1 MKLQSKTSQSI
12 INLKNFRPFYWFNSE
27 ARLNK
32 LDKSTMIKVNGVTHY
47 LFNGNDGNS
56 KATPVAVELE
66 DTLIEETLK
75 VNSEDFVI
83 EDELIFD

>member
-1 MKLQSKTSQSI
+1 MKLKSITSQSF
-12 INLKNFRPFYWFNSE
+12 INLKNYKPFYYFNTES
-27 ARLNK
+27 RLNI

-47 LFNGNDGNS
+47 IFNGKDS

-83 EDELIFD
+83 EGELIFD

>member
-1 MKLQSKTSQSI
+1 M
-12 INLKNFRPFYWFNSE
+12 
-27 ARLNK
+27 
-32 LDKSTMIKVNGVTHY
+32 GVTHY
-47 LFNGNDGNS
+47 IFNGKDS

-83 EDELIFD
+83 EGELIFD

>member
-32 LDKSTMIKVNGVTHY
+32 FNKEENKMIKVNGVTHY
-47 LFNGNDGNS
+47 S
-56 KATPVAVELE
+56 IK
-66 DTLIEETLK
+66 
-75 VNSEDFVI
+75 
-83 EDELIFD
+83 

>member
-12 INLKNFRPFYWFNSE
+12 INLKNFRPFYYFNTE

-47 LFNGNDGNS
+47 IFNGKDVNS
-56 KATPVAVELE
+56 KATPVSIESE
-66 DTLIEETLK
+66 DNLIEESLK
-75 VNSEDFVI
+75 INSEDFVI

>member
-1 MKLQSKTSQSI
+1 MRSIKTLS
-12 INLKNFRPFYWFNSE
+12 INLKNYKPFYYFNSE
-27 ARLNK
+27 SRLDK

-47 LFNGNDGNS
+47 IFNGKDS

>member
-12 INLKNFRPFYWFNSE
+12 INLKNYRPFYYFNTE

-47 LFNGNDGNS
+47 IFNGKDVNS
-56 KATPVAVELE
+56 KATPVSIESE
-66 DTLIEETLK
+66 DNLIEESLK
-75 VNSEDFVI
+75 INSEDFVI

>member
-1 MKLQSKTSQSI
+1 MKLKSITSQSF
-12 INLKNFRPFYWFNSE
+12 INLKNYKPFYYFNTES
-27 ARLNK
+27 RLNK
-32 LDKSTMIKVNGVTHY
+32 LDKDTMIKINGVIHY
-47 LFNGNDGNS
+47 IFNGKDS

-83 EDELIFD
+83 EGELIFD

>member
-1 MKLQSKTSQSI
+1 MKLKSITSQSF
-12 INLKNFRPFYWFNSE
+12 INLKNYKPFYYFNTES
-27 ARLNK
+27 RLNK
-32 LDKSTMIKVNGVTHY
+32 LDKDTMIKVNGVTHY
-47 LFNGNDGNS
+47 IFNGKDS

-83 EDELIFD
+83 EGELIFD

>member
-1 MKLQSKTSQSI
+1 MKLHSKTSQSF
-12 INLKNFRPFYWFNSE
+12 INLKNYRPFYYFNTE

-47 LFNGNDGNS
+47 LFNGKDF

-75 VNSEDFVI
+75 INSEDFVI
-83 EDELIFD
+83 EDELIFN

>member
-1 MKLQSKTSQSI
+1 MKLKSITSQSF
-12 INLKNFRPFYWFNSE
+12 INLKNYRPFYYFNTE

-47 LFNGNDGNS
+47 LFNGKDVNS
-56 KATPVAVELE
+56 KATPVAIESE
-66 DTLIEETLK
+66 DNLIEESLK
-75 VNSEDFVI
+75 INSEEFVI

>member
-1 MKLQSKTSQSI
+1 MKLKSITSQSF
-12 INLKNFRPFYWFNSE
+12 INLKNYKPFYYFNTES
-27 ARLNK
+27 RLNI
-32 LDKSTMIKVNGVTHY
+32 LDKSTMIKVNGITHY
-47 LFNGNDGNS
+47 IFNGKDS

-83 EDELIFD
+83 EGELIFD